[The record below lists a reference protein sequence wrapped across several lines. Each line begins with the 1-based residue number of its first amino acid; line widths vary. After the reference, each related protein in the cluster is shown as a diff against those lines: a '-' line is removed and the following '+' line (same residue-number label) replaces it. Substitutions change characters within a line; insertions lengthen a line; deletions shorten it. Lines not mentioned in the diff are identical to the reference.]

1 MILLRY
7 KNQTDTDIMIEVLR
21 EAALRSDKDPEVYA
35 DKKRTNRELA
45 VIYDLIEEEYI
56 RGLVVRDGITQTGA
70 HMGGITLKG
79 RLFRDELTA
88 KRDTARWPARLK
100 RVGLVIGGWIVGL
113 LTANAKEI
121 LAYFAG
127 H

>member
-1 MILLRY
+1 MRRGHPWLFAESIQR
-7 KNQTDTDIMIEVLR
+7 Q
-21 EAALRSDKDPEVYA
+21 
-35 DKKRTNRELA
+35 NRRGCPGELA

-56 RGLVVRDGITQTGA
+56 RGLVERDGITQTGA